1 MDFKQNINS
10 TLNDTK
16 LQDAGAHNGLHD
28 AGAHKQGGVQN
39 TSSSVDQEAKKDEL
53 PDTIESFDEMKLKE
67 PLLRGL
73 YGHGFEQPSS
83 IQKKAIHK
91 VIYGNDTIAQAQSGT
106 GKTGTFAISTLQI
119 IDTNEKTCQALLIA
133 PTRELAQ
140 QIEGVMRSI
149 SKYMDLRMHGCVGG
163 RDVKRDIA
171 MLARGVHVVVGT
183 PGRIIDMINRGYL
196 SLKNIRIMV
205 LDEADEM
212 LSTGF
217 KEQVYEIFQNLNEKA
232 QVAIFSATLPP
243 DIIDVTDKFMR
254 QPINRILV
262 KNEQLTLDGIK
273 QFYISIDREEWKLA
287 TLFDLYNTISITQA
301 IIYANT
307 KRKVDFIANKMEENN
322 FTISAIHGELSQ
334 KEREDIMVAFR
345 TGKTRVLI
353 TTDLLA
359 RGIDIQQVSLV
370 INYDLPTNKESYIH
384 RIGRSGRFGRKG
396 VAINFVTYT
405 DNTIMEDLESFYKT
419 QITEMPS
426 DIRDLI

>member
-1 MDFKQNINS
+1 MDFKQDISPKLSDMN
-10 TLNDTK
+10 
-16 LQDAGAHNGLHD
+16 LQDDRSHESNNS
-28 AGAHKQGGVQN
+28 VQN
-39 TSSSVDQEAKKDEL
+39 TSSSVTQEPNTDKL

-91 VIYGNDTIAQAQSGT
+91 VIDGHDTIAQAQSGT
-106 GKTGTFAISTLQI
+106 GKTGTFVISTLQL
-119 IDTNEKTCQALLIA
+119 IDTNEKACQALLIA

-171 MLARGVHVVVGT
+171 ILTRGVHVVVGT

-196 SLKNIRIMV
+196 SLKQIRIMV

-217 KEQVYEIFQNLNEKA
+217 KEQVYEIFQNLNETA

-243 DIIDVTDKFMR
+243 DIIDVTNKFMR
-254 QPINRILV
+254 QPINQILV

-405 DNTIMEDLESFYKT
+405 DNTIMKELESFYNT

>member
-1 MDFKQNINS
+1 MDFKQDISPKLSDMN
-10 TLNDTK
+10 
-16 LQDAGAHNGLHD
+16 LQDDRSHESNNS
-28 AGAHKQGGVQN
+28 VQN
-39 TSSSVDQEAKKDEL
+39 TSSSVTQEPNTDKL

-91 VIYGNDTIAQAQSGT
+91 VIDGHDTIAQAQSGT
-106 GKTGTFAISTLQI
+106 GKTGTFVISTLQL
-119 IDTNEKTCQALLIA
+119 IDTNEKACQALLIA

-163 RDVKRDIA
+163 RDIKRDIA
-171 MLARGVHVVVGT
+171 ILTRGVHVVVGT

-196 SLKNIRIMV
+196 SLKQIRIMV

-217 KEQVYEIFQNLNEKA
+217 KEQVYEIFQNLNETA

-243 DIIDVTDKFMR
+243 DIIDVTNKFMR
-254 QPINRILV
+254 QPINQILV

-405 DNTIMEDLESFYKT
+405 DNTIMKELESFYNT

>member
-1 MDFKQNINS
+1 MDFKQDISPKLSDMN
-10 TLNDTK
+10 
-16 LQDAGAHNGLHD
+16 LQDDRSHESNNS
-28 AGAHKQGGVQN
+28 VQN
-39 TSSSVDQEAKKDEL
+39 TSSSVTQEPNTDKL

-91 VIYGNDTIAQAQSGT
+91 VIDGHDTIAQAQSGT
-106 GKTGTFAISTLQI
+106 GKTGTFVISTLQL
-119 IDTNEKTCQALLIA
+119 IDTNEKACQALLIA

-171 MLARGVHVVVGT
+171 ILTRGVHVVVGT

-196 SLKNIRIMV
+196 SLKQIRIMV

-217 KEQVYEIFQNLNEKA
+217 KEQVYEIFQNLNETA

-243 DIIDVTDKFMR
+243 DIIDVTNKFMR
-254 QPINRILV
+254 QPINQILV

-405 DNTIMEDLESFYKT
+405 DNNIVQELESFYKT

-426 DIRDLI
+426 DISDLI